1 MNEKQNMKSLKELN
15 LTDRFLFDE
24 VMEDIETHH
33 DILSIIF
40 GRDIPLLEKSETEK
54 EFRLSPSIRSIR
66 MDIFS
71 IDENQ
76 TVYNTEMQAQRRSD
90 LAKRSRYYQSLL
102 DTSLLEPGIPDYNL
116 LNLSYII
123 VIMTFDY
130 FGYGKYLYTFEPR
143 YLEVPECPLED
154 GATRIFL
161 NTEGKNDTGVSEEL
175 IDFLNYIK
183 NSTDETAAASGSERI
198 HRIHNRVCKVRTS
211 EEVGVRYMQAWE
223 EKYYERQE
231 NLKEGL
237 QKGRKLQLSEQVQ
250 KKLAKNK
257 TPEEIADALEES
269 VETIQKMI
277 QEISK
282 EAE

>member
-1 MNEKQNMKSLKELN
+1 M
-15 LTDRFLFDE
+15 
-24 VMEDIETHH
+24 
-33 DILSIIF
+33 
-40 GRDIPLLEKSETEK
+40 
-54 EFRLSPSIRSIR
+54 
-66 MDIFS
+66 
-71 IDENQ
+71 
-76 TVYNTEMQAQRRSD
+76 
-90 LAKRSRYYQSLL
+90 
-102 DTSLLEPGIPDYNL
+102 DTSLLDPGISDYNL
-116 LNLSYII
+116 LNISYII

-143 YLEVPECPLED
+143 CLEVPECPLED

-161 NTEGKNDTGVSEEL
+161 NTEGKNDTETSEEL

-211 EEVGVRYMQAWE
+211 EEVGVRYMYAWE
-223 EKYYERQE
+223 EKYLDRQE
-231 NLKEGL
+231 
-237 QKGRKLQLSEQVQ
+237 GREDHLREQIE

>member
-1 MNEKQNMKSLKELN
+1 MS
-15 LTDRFLFDE
+15 
-24 VMEDIETHH
+24 
-33 DILSIIF
+33 
-40 GRDIPLLEKSETEK
+40 PL
-54 EFRLSPSIRSIR
+54 IRSIR

-90 LAKRSRYYQSLL
+90 LAKRSRYYQPLL

-143 YLEVPECPLED
+143 CLEVPECPLED

-161 NTEGKNDTGVSEEL
+161 NTEGKDDTGVSEEL

-211 EEVGVRYMQAWE
+211 EKVGVRYMQAWE
-223 EKYYERQE
+223 EKYYERE
-231 NLKEGL
+231 EGREEGS
-237 QKGRKLQLSEQVQ
+237 KFKLLEQLT
-250 KKLAKNK
+250 KKLRKDK
-257 TPEEIADALEES
+257 TPEIIAEELEED
-269 VETIQKMI
+269 EDTIRHLCAVAKNFAPDYNLEQIYNAIYK
-277 QEISK
+277 K
-282 EAE
+282 DN